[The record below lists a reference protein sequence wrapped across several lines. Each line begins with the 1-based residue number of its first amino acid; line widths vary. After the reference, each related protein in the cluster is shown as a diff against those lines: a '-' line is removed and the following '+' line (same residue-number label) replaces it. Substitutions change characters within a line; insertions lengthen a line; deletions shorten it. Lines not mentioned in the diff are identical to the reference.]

1 MCKQNSIVMNYY
13 EKTLIDFIKEPHSLN
28 QIKLIFYFILRGIS
42 AAHTFSP
49 IITHNDIKPANILF
63 NSYMVPLISDW
74 GLASQD
80 A

>member
-1 MCKQNSIVMNYY
+1 MDYY

-49 IITHNDIKPANILF
+49 PIIHHDIKPANILL
-63 NSYMVPLISDW
+63 NSSMLPLIADW
-74 GLASQD
+74 GLASQG